1 MGDWMARAG
10 PIGRWVHPL
19 DPGDQKAN
27 HQESRHRNEKETR
40 NHSMKLKFMTLMAS
54 LGFVPFP
61 HLTDYSHLTD
71 FLTL

>member
-1 MGDWMARAG
+1 MNLT
-10 PIGRWVHPL
+10 V
-19 DPGDQKAN
+19 
-27 HQESRHRNEKETR
+27 SR
-40 NHSMKLKFMTLMAS
+40 LLAS